1 MAKKHYTDRERME
14 VVKKFR
20 ASGLSINRYARE
32 SGIAYATL
40 RDWVYAYEDL
50 EGRFVRLVFD
60 ESDPSR
66 LMSTQDV
73 TMHMLSEEQVRGKSN
88 AFSRFDHSVVVIE
101 RRGIKI
107 TTSLEQTLAI
117 FLYSEGLEI

>member
-14 VVKKFR
+14 IVKKFR
-20 ASGLSINRYARE
+20 ASGMPISRYAKE
-32 SGIAYATL
+32 NGLAFSTL
-40 RDWVYAYEDL
+40 RDWAYAYEDL
-50 EGRFVRLVFD
+50 EGRFVRLDFD

-73 TMHMLSEEQVRGKSN
+73 TMHMLSEEQVRAKSN

-101 RRGIKI
+101 HRGIKI
-107 TTSLEQTLAI
+107 TTSLEQALAI
-117 FLYSEGLEI
+117 LGRILP

>member
-1 MAKKHYTDRERME
+1 MAKKHYTDKERME
-14 VVKKFR
+14 IVKKFR

-32 SGIAYATL
+32 NGIAYATL
-40 RDWVYAYEDL
+40 RDWAYAFRDL
-50 EGRFVRLVFD
+50 EGKFVRLDFD

-73 TMHMLSEEQVRGKSN
+73 TMHMLSEEQVRAKSN

-101 RRGIKI
+101 HRGIKI
-107 TTSLEQTLAI
+107 TTSLEQALAI
-117 FLYSEGLEI
+117 LGRILP

>member
-14 VVKKFR
+14 IVKKFR

-32 SGIAYATL
+32 NGIAYATL
-40 RDWVYAYEDL
+40 RDWAYAFRDL
-50 EGRFVRLVFD
+50 EGKFVRLDFD

-88 AFSRFDHSVVVIE
+88 AFSRFDHSIVVIE
-101 RRGIKI
+101 HKGIKI
-107 TTSLEQTLAI
+107 TTSLEQALAI
-117 FLYSEGLEI
+117 LGRILP

>member
-14 VVKKFR
+14 IVKKFR

-32 SGIAYATL
+32 NGIAYATL
-40 RDWVYAYEDL
+40 RDWAYAFRDL
-50 EGRFVRLVFD
+50 EGKFVRLDFD

-66 LMSTQDV
+66 LMSTGDV
-73 TMHMLSEEQVRGKSN
+73 TMHMLSEAQVRGKSN

-101 RRGIKI
+101 HRGIKV
-107 TTSLEQTLAI
+107 TTSLEQALAI
-117 FLYSEGLEI
+117 LGRILP

>member
-14 VVKKFR
+14 IVKKFR
-20 ASGLSINRYARE
+20 ASGLPINRYARE
-32 SGIAYATL
+32 NGIAYATL
-40 RDWVYAYEDL
+40 RDWAYAFRDL
-50 EGRFVRLVFD
+50 EGKFVRLDFD

-88 AFSRFDHSVVVIE
+88 AFSRFDHSIVVIE
-101 RRGIKI
+101 RKGIKI
-107 TTSLEQTLAI
+107 TTSLEQALAI
-117 FLYSEGLEI
+117 LGRILP

>member
-14 VVKKFR
+14 IVKKFR

-32 SGIAYATL
+32 NGIAYATL
-40 RDWVYAYEDL
+40 RDWAYAFRDL
-50 EGRFVRLVFD
+50 EGKFVRLDFD

-88 AFSRFDHSVVVIE
+88 AFSRFDHSIVAIE
-101 RRGIKI
+101 HKGIKI
-107 TTSLEQTLAI
+107 TTSLEQALAI
-117 FLYSEGLEI
+117 LGRILP

>member
-32 SGIAYATL
+32 NGIAYATL
-40 RDWVYAYEDL
+40 RDWAYAFRDL
-50 EGRFVRLVFD
+50 EGKFVRLDFD

-66 LMSTQDV
+66 LMSTQDA

-101 RRGIKI
+101 HRGIKI
-107 TTSLEQTLAI
+107 TTSLEQALAI
-117 FLYSEGLEI
+117 LGRILP

>member
-14 VVKKFR
+14 IVKKFR

-32 SGIAYATL
+32 NGIAYATL
-40 RDWVYAYEDL
+40 RDWAYAFRDL
-50 EGRFVRLVFD
+50 EGKFVRLDFD

-73 TMHMLSEEQVRGKSN
+73 TMHMLSEEQVRAKSN

-101 RRGIKI
+101 HRGIKI
-107 TTSLEQTLAI
+107 TTSLEQALAI
-117 FLYSEGLEI
+117 LGRILP

>member
-32 SGIAYATL
+32 NGIAYATL
-40 RDWVYAYEDL
+40 RDWAYAFRDL
-50 EGRFVRLVFD
+50 EGKFVRLDFD

-73 TMHMLSEEQVRGKSN
+73 TMHMLSEEQVRAKSN

-101 RRGIKI
+101 HRGIKV
-107 TTSLEQTLAI
+107 TTSLEQALAI
-117 FLYSEGLEI
+117 LGRILP

>member
-14 VVKKFR
+14 IVKKFR
-20 ASGLSINRYARE
+20 ASGLPINRYARE
-32 SGIAYATL
+32 NGIPYATL
-40 RDWVYAYEDL
+40 RDWAYAFRDL
-50 EGRFVRLVFD
+50 EGKFVRLDFD

-101 RRGIKI
+101 HRG
-107 TTSLEQTLAI
+107 SR
-117 FLYSEGLEI
+117 

>member
-14 VVKKFR
+14 IVKKFR
-20 ASGLSINRYARE
+20 ASGLPISRYAKE
-32 SGIAYATL
+32 NGLAFSTL
-40 RDWVYAYEDL
+40 RDWAYAYEDL
-50 EGRFVRLVFD
+50 EGRFVRLDFD

-101 RRGIKI
+101 VRGVKI
-107 TTSLEQTLAI
+107 TTSLEQAMAI
-117 FLYSEGLEI
+117 LGRILP

>member
-14 VVKKFR
+14 IVKKFR

-32 SGIAYATL
+32 NGIAYATL
-40 RDWVYAYEDL
+40 RDWAYAFRDL
-50 EGRFVRLVFD
+50 EGKFVRIDFD

-73 TMHMLSEEQVRGKSN
+73 TVHMLSEEQVRAKSN

-101 RRGIKI
+101 HRGIKI
-107 TTSLEQTLAI
+107 TTSLEQALAI
-117 FLYSEGLEI
+117 LGRILP

>member
-14 VVKKFR
+14 IVKKFR

-32 SGIAYATL
+32 NGLAFSTL
-40 RDWVYAYEDL
+40 RDWAYAFRDL
-50 EGRFVRLVFD
+50 EGKFVRLDFD

-73 TMHMLSEEQVRGKSN
+73 AKHMLSEEQARGKSN
-88 AFSRFDHSVVVIE
+88 AFAVMSEMDRLFEIE
-101 RRGIKI
+101 
-107 TTSLEQTLAI
+107 AI
-117 FLYSEGLEI
+117 LPYLKGLEIR

>member
-14 VVKKFR
+14 IVKKFR
-20 ASGLSINRYARE
+20 ASGLSINRYARAN
-32 SGIAYATL
+32 GIAYATL
-40 RDWVYAYEDL
+40 RDWAYAFRDL
-50 EGRFVRLVFD
+50 EGKFVRLDFD

-73 TMHMLSEEQVRGKSN
+73 TMHMLSEEQVRAKSN

-101 RRGIKI
+101 HRGIKV
-107 TTSLEQTLAI
+107 TTSLEQALAI
-117 FLYSEGLEI
+117 LGRILP

>member
-1 MAKKHYTDRERME
+1 MAKKDYADRERME
-14 VVKKFR
+14 IVKKFR

-32 SGIAYATL
+32 NGIAYATL
-40 RDWVYAYEDL
+40 RDWAYAFRDL
-50 EGRFVRLVFD
+50 EGKFVRLDFD

-66 LMSTQDV
+66 LMSTQDA

-101 RRGIKI
+101 HGGIKI
-107 TTSLEQTLAI
+107 TTSLEQALAI
-117 FLYSEGLEI
+117 LGRILP

>member
-20 ASGLSINRYARE
+20 ASGLPMSRFARE
-32 SGIAYATL
+32 NGIAFSTL
-40 RDWVYAYEDL
+40 RDWAYAYEDL
-50 EGRFVRLVFD
+50 EGRFVRLDFD

-66 LMSTQDV
+66 LMATGDV
-73 TMHMLSEEQVRGKSN
+73 TMHMLAEEEIRRKSN

-101 RRGIKI
+101 TRGVKV
-107 TTSLEQTLAI
+107 TTSLEQAMAI
-117 FLYSEGLEI
+117 LGRILG

>member
-14 VVKKFR
+14 IVKKFR

-32 SGIAYATL
+32 NGIAYATL
-40 RDWVYAYEDL
+40 RDWAYAFRDL
-50 EGRFVRLVFD
+50 EGKFVRLDFD

-73 TMHMLSEEQVRGKSN
+73 TVHMLSEGQVRAKSN

-101 RRGIKI
+101 HRGIKV
-107 TTSLEQTLAI
+107 TTSLEQALAI
-117 FLYSEGLEI
+117 LGRILP

>member
-14 VVKKFR
+14 IVKKFR

-32 SGIAYATL
+32 NGLAFSTL
-40 RDWVYAYEDL
+40 RDWAYAFRDL
-50 EGRFVRLVFD
+50 EGKFVRLDFD

-73 TMHMLSEEQVRGKSN
+73 TMHMLSEGQVRAKSN

-101 RRGIKI
+101 HRGIKI
-107 TTSLEQTLAI
+107 TTSLEQALAI
-117 FLYSEGLEI
+117 LGRILP

>member
-14 VVKKFR
+14 IVKKFR
-20 ASGLSINRYARE
+20 ASGLPISRYARE
-32 SGIAYATL
+32 NGLAFSTL
-40 RDWVYAYEDL
+40 RDWAYAYEDL
-50 EGRFVRLVFD
+50 EGRFVRLDFD

-73 TMHMLSEEQVRGKSN
+73 TMRMLSEEQVRGKSN

-101 RRGIKI
+101 VRGVKI
-107 TTSLEQTLAI
+107 TTSLEQAMAI
-117 FLYSEGLEI
+117 LGRILP

>member
-14 VVKKFR
+14 IVKKFR

-32 SGIAYATL
+32 NGIAYATL
-40 RDWVYAYEDL
+40 RDWAYAFRDL
-50 EGRFVRLVFD
+50 EGKFVRLDFD

-73 TMHMLSEEQVRGKSN
+73 TMHMLSEEQVRAKSN
-88 AFSRFDHSVVVIE
+88 AFSRFDHSIVVIE
-101 RRGIKI
+101 YRDLKV
-107 TTSLEQTLAI
+107 TTSLEQALAI
-117 FLYSEGLEI
+117 LGRILP

>member
-1 MAKKHYTDRERME
+1 MAKKHYTDREKME

-32 SGIAYATL
+32 NGIAYATL
-40 RDWVYAYEDL
+40 RDWAYAFRDL
-50 EGRFVRLVFD
+50 EGKFVRLDFD

-101 RRGIKI
+101 VRGVKV
-107 TTSLEQTLAI
+107 TTSLEQAMVILGRI
-117 FLYSEGLEI
+117 LP

>member
-14 VVKKFR
+14 IVKKFR

-32 SGIAYATL
+32 NGIAYATL
-40 RDWVYAYEDL
+40 RDWAYAFRDL
-50 EGRFVRLVFD
+50 EGKFVRLDFD
-60 ESDPSR
+60 ESDTSR
-66 LMSTQDV
+66 LMCTQDA

-101 RRGIKI
+101 HRGIKI
-107 TTSLEQTLAI
+107 TTSLEQALAI
-117 FLYSEGLEI
+117 LGRILP

>member
-14 VVKKFR
+14 AVKRFR

-32 SGIAYATL
+32 NCLAYSTL
-40 RDWVYAYEDL
+40 RDWAYAFRDL
-50 EGRFVRLVFD
+50 EGKFVRLDFD

-66 LMSTQDV
+66 LMSAQDV

-101 RRGIKI
+101 ARGVKV
-107 TTSLEQTLAI
+107 TTSLEQAMVI
-117 FLYSEGLEI
+117 LERILP

>member
-14 VVKKFR
+14 IVKRFR
-20 ASGLSINRYARE
+20 ASGLSINRYAKE
-32 SGIAYATL
+32 NGIPFTTL
-40 RDWVYAYEDL
+40 RDWAYAFRDL
-50 EGRFVRLVFD
+50 EGRFVRLDFD

-66 LMSTQDV
+66 LMSTRDV

-101 RRGIKI
+101 HRGIKV
-107 TTSLEQTLAI
+107 TTSLEQALAI
-117 FLYSEGLEI
+117 LGRILP